1 MADENTEGGGKRR
14 RPPTIDLKATE
25 VASEP
30 VQPSEPTEK
39 SAEMAAAAAQPDA
52 AAAAESPAAQ
62 PSAEASSSANSD
74 WLGTA
79 PWNERL
85 SSMRRDFSRAFDWRL
100 LGAGAAGAVAT
111 AALFLVAYAS
121 GMFTPPDTAAPLA
134 AQIGSLEKQVR
145 ELAARPQSAP
155 ADPRPVAD
163 LTARVAAVEQI
174 IGKVEAAKEVPRP
187 DQLDLALGPRVAAL
201 ETSSHALMEEAGR
214 AGAGISRAISA
225 ARDAKA
231 RADAAYEAAQKS
243 PPAGASQKEIG
254 DLTARVAALEQATKT
269 AEARITTN
277 AGADQAS
284 RLAFTADA
292 LRGAVARGEPYAR
305 ELGAVRPLLPDAK
318 VLAPLETFA
327 ATGLPSAAALSRELS
342 QLSPTMLAAA
352 GTPARD
358 TSLLGRLQ
366 STGLIKVRPLN
377 EAPGNDPTTV
387 LGRADVKASRG
398 DLAGARAEVASLPAA
413 VQAPAQS
420 WIARVDARDAAL
432 AAARKLAENAIGTLG
447 KP

>member
-100 LGAGAAGAVAT
+100 LGAGAAGAVVT

-121 GMFTPPDTAAPLA
+121 GVFTPPDTAAPLS

-187 DQLDLALGPRVAAL
+187 DQLDL
-201 ETSSHALMEEAGR
+201 
-214 AGAGISRAISA
+214 
-225 ARDAKA
+225 
-231 RADAAYEAAQKS
+231 
-243 PPAGASQKEIG
+243 
-254 DLTARVAALEQATKT
+254 
-269 AEARITTN
+269 
-277 AGADQAS
+277 
-284 RLAFTADA
+284 
-292 LRGAVARGEPYAR
+292 
-305 ELGAVRPLLPDAK
+305 
-318 VLAPLETFA
+318 
-327 ATGLPSAAALSRELS
+327 
-342 QLSPTMLAAA
+342 
-352 GTPARD
+352 
-358 TSLLGRLQ
+358 
-366 STGLIKVRPLN
+366 
-377 EAPGNDPTTV
+377 
-387 LGRADVKASRG
+387 
-398 DLAGARAEVASLPAA
+398 
-413 VQAPAQS
+413 
-420 WIARVDARDAAL
+420 
-432 AAARKLAENAIGTLG
+432 
-447 KP
+447 